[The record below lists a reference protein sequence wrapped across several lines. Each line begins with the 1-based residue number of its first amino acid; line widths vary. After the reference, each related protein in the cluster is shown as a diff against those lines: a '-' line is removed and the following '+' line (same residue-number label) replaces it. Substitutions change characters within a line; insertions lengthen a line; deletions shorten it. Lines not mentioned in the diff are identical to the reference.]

1 MWDAPK
7 TENPPSP
14 WGDPSLRG
22 GSTSPRRSPRPGGVR
37 GRCGWR
43 SGTGRGE
50 AGAHLSIQPVYEA
63 HHGRDV
69 QSRNREMGGR
79 GKGTGW
85 VLSHGRFSISPF
97 FACALIIPKR
107 DLSRRMFDLPER
119 SSPVRSLSHRRPA
132 PSAPSASLAPGHPT
146 RATRPLSH
154 TRRPRSPSSVCP
166 LPSRATL
173 PGRQSSP
180 QGEPSPK
187 PASSPSPTTRTQF
200 FRPGSNRVDHST
212 LGRSLGAPHPAA
224 RLGSEGRRHRRLLRH
239 QTVAAFRIRS
249 LSTHRVPPLTR
260 PPLESQSC
268 ATVAPLGP
276 PRGTQPPSVSV
287 HRDGRHDGGAT
298 KGALAGPP

>member
-1 MWDAPK
+1 MWV
-7 TENPPSP
+7 EV
-14 WGDPSLRG
+14 G
-22 GSTSPRRSPRPGGVR
+22 G
-37 GRCGWR
+37 
-43 SGTGRGE
+43 GRGE

-154 TRRPRSPSSVCP
+154 TR
-166 LPSRATL
+166 
-173 PGRQSSP
+173 
-180 QGEPSPK
+180 PSPP
-187 PASSPSPTTRTQF
+187 PALSLFCLPFAFACCFAWPRTQPE
-200 FRPGSNRVDHST
+200 RRAAHKARV
-212 LGRSLGAPHPAA
+212 
-224 RLGSEGRRHRRLLRH
+224 
-239 QTVAAFRIRS
+239 
-249 LSTHRVPPLTR
+249 
-260 PPLESQSC
+260 
-268 ATVAPLGP
+268 
-276 PRGTQPPSVSV
+276 
-287 HRDGRHDGGAT
+287 
-298 KGALAGPP
+298 LAELYDAHAIF